1 MNPLLSLRALPYWG
15 LVVLGSLMIVVG
27 SWGHYQKTQR
37 EKAEAKV
44 ESLKL
49 SVKAAGEAAERMK
62 EEFEREAR
70 ERVELAKLELAAA
83 AKASEDRLRAALVAE
98 RADARSLREQLADR
112 SRAAA
117 ASADPA
123 AARDEQA
130 AATGDVLAEALRVQA
145 ELAAA
150 AERHAAEVR
159 ALQDGWPGR

>member
-1 MNPLLSLRALPYWG
+1 MNPLFSLRALPYWG
-15 LVVLGSLMIVVG
+15 LIVLGSLMIAVG

-37 EKAEAKV
+37 EKAEAAV
-44 ESLKL
+44 ESLTN
-49 SVKAAGEAAERMK
+49 SFRAAGEAAERMK
-62 EEFEREAR
+62 KEFEDEV
-70 ERVELAKLELAAA
+70 ERRVGLAKLELAAA
-83 AKASEDRLRAALVAE
+83 AKANESRLRAALVAE

-117 ASADPA
+117 ASEDPA
-123 AARDEQA
+123 AASDEQA

-159 ALQDGWPGR
+159 ALQDGWPAR

>member
-1 MNPLLSLRALPYWG
+1 MINLKTLPYVG
-15 LVVLGSLMIVVG
+15 LIVLASLALAAG

-37 EKAEAKV
+37 EKAEATV

-62 EEFEREAR
+62 EEYEREVNM
-70 ERVELAKLELAAA
+70 RVDQAKRGLAAA
-83 AKASEDRLRAALVAE
+83 AQANENRFRAAIAAE

-112 SRAAA
+112 GRAAEA
-117 ASADPA
+117 APDPA

-130 AATGDVLAEALRVQA
+130 AALGDVLAEALRVQA
-145 ELAAA
+145 EASAA

-159 ALQDGWPGR
+159 ALLDAWPTQ

>member
-37 EKAEAKV
+37 EKAEATV
-44 ESLKL
+44 VSLTN

-62 EEFEREAR
+62 EEFEREA
-70 ERVELAKLELAAA
+70 EKRVAMAKLELAAA